1 MTDNAMREIHAHD
14 LQMSKDMG
22 VPHHLY
28 ANSSEFIDWYGRFT
42 VHINGRD
49 FNMAVTPS
57 TLFVNESDTAGPVAP
72 LTGSEWL
79 ETPLGRIFH
88 ADYVTH
94 MVHGSFQIFRK
105 ADASPFDGFES
116 VQHTHML
123 VYTDGAGQKQFFP
136 VVVSFSNE

>member
-1 MTDNAMREIHAHD
+1 MTNDEMREIHARD

-28 ANSSEFIDWYGRFT
+28 ENSPEFIDWYGRFI
-42 VHINGRD
+42 VHINGREFD
-49 FNMAVTPS
+49 MAVTPS
-57 TLFVNESDTAGPVAP
+57 TLLVNESDDFGPVAL

-79 ETPLGRIFH
+79 ETRLGRIFH
-88 ADYVTH
+88 ADYVTS
-94 MVHGSFQIFRK
+94 MVPGCFQVFRK
-105 ADASPFDGFES
+105 EDSSPFDGFES

-136 VVVSFSNE
+136 VIVSFADE

>member
-1 MTDNAMREIHAHD
+1 MSDDAMREIHAHD

-28 ANSSEFIDWYGRFT
+28 ENSPEFIDWYGRFT
-42 VHINGRD
+42 VRINGRE
-49 FNMAVTPS
+49 FKMAVTPS
-57 TLFVNESDTAGPVAP
+57 TLFVNESDSSGPVAQ

-79 ETPLGRIFH
+79 ETPVGRLFH
-88 ADYVTH
+88 ADYVTS
-94 MVHGSFQIFRK
+94 MVHGGFQVFRK
-105 ADASPFDGFES
+105 EDASPFDGFES

-136 VVVSFSNE
+136 VVVSFANK